1 MPWENRTVKEQRK
14 AFVEEAETSKNFSAL
29 CREYG
34 ITRATGYKWIRRYQS
49 GEEIEDR
56 SRRPH
61 SNPNQISAK
70 TEAQILALREEN
82 PGWGARR
89 IQCVMERSGCQE
101 LPCVKTVNNV
111 LNRHGCISAEESA
124 KRRPYQRFEKEQCN
138 EMWQTDFK
146 GEFRMGDQQYC
157 YPLTILD
164 DRSRF
169 SIAIVPRTNREN
181 VVIPAFQKAFSE
193 YGLPDSVLSDNG
205 AQFAG
210 FRKSYTQFEK
220 WLMMLDILP
229 IHGRFMHPQTQG
241 KIERFHRTMK
251 QELLNHI
258 SIADLDDAEKQF
270 SSWREKYNF
279 KRPHEALGMR
289 CPGEVYHPSSRKLPA
304 SIPAFT
310 YGGEYHI
317 IKVNSWGY
325 VRFDRWQIFLSGTMR
340 NEYVEFRP
348 NPHGD
353 SFFVCF
359 RNFKIAEF
367 DANSGELISRFIARL

>member
-1 MPWENRTVKEQRK
+1 M
-14 AFVEEAETSKNFSAL
+14 
-29 CREYG
+29 
-34 ITRATGYKWIRRYQS
+34 
-49 GEEIEDR
+49 
-56 SRRPH
+56 
-61 SNPNQISAK
+61 
-70 TEAQILALREEN
+70 
-82 PGWGARR
+82 
-89 IQCVMERSGCQE
+89 
-101 LPCVKTVNNV
+101 
-111 LNRHGCISAEESA
+111 
-124 KRRPYQRFEKEQCN
+124 
-138 EMWQTDFK
+138 
-146 GEFRMGDQQYC
+146 
-157 YPLTILD
+157 
-164 DRSRF
+164 
-169 SIAIVPRTNREN
+169 
-181 VVIPAFQKAFSE
+181 
-193 YGLPDSVLSDNG
+193 
-205 AQFAG
+205 
-210 FRKSYTQFEK
+210 
-220 WLMMLDILP
+220 
-229 IHGRFMHPQTQG
+229 
-241 KIERFHRTMK
+241 
-251 QELLNHI
+251 LNHI

-317 IKVNSWGY
+317 VKVNSWGY